1 VVTEAVDPRV
11 PVALGDFEF
20 VILLL
25 AAATVL
31 IRLAD
36 SIAVPYPIV
45 LVVGGLA
52 IGLVPGLPELELDPE
67 AVFVIFLPPLLFA
80 AAWRSSPRELRAE
93 IRPLALLSIGLVLA
107 TMLAVAVVA
116 HAIVPGMSWEA
127 AFVLG
132 AVVGPTDPVA
142 AIATYSRIGVPPR
155 VRLLVEGEAMIN
167 DGTALVAF
175 RVALLA
181 AVEGTFSLGDAVL
194 EFFVNA
200 AGGVA
205 AGIAIGWFGTQVLRR
220 QSDVSLSIFVTL
232 ITAYSSYIVAEELLH
247 LSGVLAVVAG
257 GIYSGWNA
265 HSAMDGGTRLSAGAF
280 WTTMVFTLEAILFVL
295 LGLQAPLVADEL
307 DVAELSAQA
316 LVVALTVVA
325 VRMAWAAMPGG
336 ASGLRERIAIGWSGM
351 RGAVSLAAALSV
363 PATVEEQPQIL
374 LLTFGVIAVTLLGQ
388 GLTLPPLLKLLRLPS
403 GDNPFSPDE
412 ALARLEAAQAALD
425 RLEELEEEGAAEEPL
440 RRLRELYRR
449 RFAVCVAVL
458 GGGELPEDGRREL
471 REYGAMRH
479 ELIAVERAALLG
491 LRNDGRVSQDVV
503 RKVERDLDLEE
514 ARLRT

>member
-1 VVTEAVDPRV
+1 M
-11 PVALGDFEF
+11 GDFEF

-25 AAATVL
+25 GAATVL

-67 AVFVIFLPPLLFA
+67 AVFVIFLPPLLYA

-93 IRPLALLSIGLVLA
+93 IRPLALLSVGLVLA
-107 TMLAVAVVA
+107 TMCAVAVVA

-132 AVVGPTDPVA
+132 AIVGPTDPVA
-142 AIATYSRIGVPPR
+142 AIATFSRIGVPPR
-155 VRLLVEGEAMIN
+155 MRLLVEGEAMIN

-175 RVALLA
+175 RVALAA
-181 AVEGTFSLGDAVL
+181 AVGGTFSFGDAVL
-194 EFFVNA
+194 EFFENA

-205 AGIAIGWFGTQVLRR
+205 AGIAIGWLGTQVLRR
-220 QSDVSLSIFVTL
+220 QSDVSLSIFVTV
-232 ITAYSSYIVAEELLH
+232 ITAYSSYIVAEEMLH
-247 LSGVLAVVAG
+247 VSGVLAAVSA

-265 HSAMDGGTRLSAGAF
+265 HSAMDAGSRLSGTAF
-280 WTTMVFTLEAILFVL
+280 WQAMTFSLEAILFVL

-307 DVAELSAQA
+307 DVGELALQA
-316 LVVALTVVA
+316 LVVSLTVVA
-325 VRMAWAAMPGG
+325 VRMAWAVMPGG
-336 ASGLRERIAIGWSGM
+336 GFGDTIRERIAVGWSGM
-351 RGAVSLAAALSV
+351 RGAISLAAALSV
-363 PATVEEQPQIL
+363 PASVEEQPQIL

-403 GDNPFSPDE
+403 GENPFSPDE

-440 RRLRELYRR
+440 RRLREVYRR

-458 GGGELPEDGRREL
+458 GGGDLPEDGRREL
-471 REYGAMRH
+471 REYGAMRR
-479 ELIAVERAALLG
+479 ELITVERAALLE

-503 RKVERDLDLEE
+503 RRVERDLDLEE
-514 ARLRT
+514 SRVRS